1 MEVIEILHDLEK
13 QKMLSDSHLEFH
25 GIPIEGAFFNL
36 FAKFESLGFEES
48 PIPRSE
54 NMMFMR
60 KPSDDNDMAIMA
72 TIGEPSMYAY
82 ELREMFPVKKA
93 DATQVKNEKLEK
105 LKNELQ
111 VVEVPGG
118 ESERLLVM
126 KNGKYTGIIT
136 AEEWETEEDI
146 SYVAVTY
153 YDAKCMLEHE
163 KNDFE

>member
-1 MEVIEILHDLEK
+1 MEIIDILHDLKK

-36 FAKFESLGFEES
+36 FANFESLGFEES

-60 KPSDDNDMAIMA
+60 NPREDNDMAIMA

-82 ELREMFPVKKA
+82 EVREMFPVKKA
-93 DATQVKNEKLEK
+93 NVNQVIKEKLSE
-105 LKNELQ
+105 LKSELQ

-118 ESERLLVM
+118 ETERLLVM
-126 KNGKYTGIIT
+126 KEGKYTGII
-136 AEEWETEEDI
+136 AVEEWETEEDM
-146 SYVAVTY
+146 SYVAVAY

>member
-72 TIGEPSMYAY
+72 TIGEISSM
-82 ELREMFPVKKA
+82 PI
-93 DATQVKNEKLEK
+93 
-105 LKNELQ
+105 
-111 VVEVPGG
+111 G
-118 ESERLLVM
+118 
-126 KNGKYTGIIT
+126 GIIPLNIFKKGSV
-136 AEEWETEEDI
+136 I
-146 SYVAVTY
+146 SLTNFVG
-153 YDAKCMLEHE
+153 
-163 KNDFE
+163 